1 MILVGAHAL
10 DIRTTD
16 EEQFFLPKVA
26 NIIRWASLQPLSGRC
41 KLT

>member
-1 MILVGAHAL
+1 MISVGAHAL

-26 NIIRWASLQPLSGRC
+26 NIIRWGIASALEW
-41 KLT
+41 KA